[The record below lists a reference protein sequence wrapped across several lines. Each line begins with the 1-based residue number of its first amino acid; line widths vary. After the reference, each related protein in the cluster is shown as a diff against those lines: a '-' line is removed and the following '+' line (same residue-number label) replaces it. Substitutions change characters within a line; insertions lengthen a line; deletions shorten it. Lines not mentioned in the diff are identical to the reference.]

1 MGTQASGLARPD
13 AVMHAAACL
22 DLARV
27 QTRREKGKCEGR
39 ETHAEKRPGAVSLAK
54 KLYRAS
60 PVTGKRTSLRKITA
74 VLTEGAISTSVGAC
88 SIGAAAA
95 WMTSVARQARLREG
109 ENVRFWG

>member
-27 QTRREKGKCEGR
+27 QKRREKGKCEGR
-39 ETHAEKRPGAVSLAK
+39 ESHAEKRPGAASLFK

-60 PVTGKRTSLRKITA
+60 HMTGKRISLRKVTA
-74 VLTEGAISTSVGAC
+74 VLTEGAISTSVGGR
-88 SIGAAAA
+88 SIRAAAA